1 MQTQQSNSLDGT
13 KIEAG
18 PYPSHYNFAAEVVD
32 KYAIDQPEKTAI
44 VWVDDQGQEKTVSFS
59 QLSFE
64 SQRLA
69 SALQEQ
75 GIKRGDTAIILMGR
89 ELEWWYAMTAC
100 LRMGVVASPGTT
112 QLSEKDIA
120 YRLEATGASC
130 LIAEASQQEKLTKL
144 KSCCP
149 ELRHIVIVGDESP
162 EKFLNYQEIIKKASS
177 DFPAV
182 NTLSDEDALCY
193 FTSGT
198 TGYPKMCIHNHIY
211 AKAHTTTGKY
221 WLDLGEDDLHWNLSD
236 TGWAK
241 AAWSSYFAPW
251 LRGAAIFVHHAKG
264 FDAQQSLAMFSRYNI
279 STFCAA
285 PTVYRMFVQ
294 CDLSDI
300 DFGTLRH
307 CVGAGEPLNAE
318 VIDVW
323 DKATGITI
331 RDGYGQTESVIL
343 CGNTPQMTP
352 KPGSMGKPI
361 PGIDLAVIDEQGN
374 RLGPGEEGDIAVNVS
389 PKPPLGLFKEYKGL
403 PEKTATCF
411 RRGWY
416 ITGDRATVD
425 EDGFFWFVSRADDV
439 ILSSGYRIGPFEV
452 ESALLE
458 HPAVIESAVTSSPDP
473 ERGEVV
479 KAFVVLADS
488 VQADLLQED
497 VVLIDG
503 LDVSSLFESNGV
515 ESDGVKSNEAKSKHV
530 EDLKKVLQ
538 DHVKNVTAPYKYPRK
553 IEFVKQLPKTVSGK
567 IRRVE
572 LREKEWAGAK

>member
-1 MQTQQSNSLDGT
+1 MSIRTMQKDQNATAT
-13 KIEAG
+13 
-18 PYPSHYNFAAEVVD
+18 HYNFAREVVD
-32 KYAIDQPEKTAI
+32 KFAAEQADKTAI
-44 VWVDDQGQEKTVSFS
+44 VWVDDKGQEETVSFS
-59 QLSFE
+59 KLSEE

-69 SALQEQ
+69 SALQAQ
-75 GIKRGDTAIILMGR
+75 GVKRGDTVIILMGR
-89 ELEWWYAMTAC
+89 QLEWWYTMTAC
-100 LRMGVVASPGTT
+100 LRMGLVASPGTT

-130 LIAEASQQEKLTKL
+130 LIAESGQAEKLQAL
-144 KSCCP
+144 KSVSP
-149 ELRHIVIVGDESP
+149 QLKHIITVGEHQSEGLLDYHD
-162 EKFLNYQEIIKKASS
+162 LIRDAQA
-177 DFPAV
+177 DFPAE
-182 NTLSDEDALCY
+182 NTESGEDALCY

-221 WLDLGEDDLHWNLSD
+221 WLDLGDNDLHWNLSD

-251 LRGAAIFVHHAKG
+251 LRGAAIFVHHAQG
-264 FDAQQSLAMFSRYNI
+264 FNPEQSLAMFSRYNI
-279 STFCAA
+279 TTFCAA

-294 CDLSDI
+294 CDLSNV
-300 DFGTLRH
+300 DFGSLRH

-323 DKATGITI
+323 KRATGITI

-343 CGNTPQMTP
+343 CGNTPQMSP

-361 PGIDLAVIDEQGN
+361 PGIDLAVIDEEGN
-374 RLGPGEEGDIAVNVS
+374 RLPSHQEGYIAVNVS
-389 PKPPLGLFKEYKGL
+389 PMPPLGLFKEYKGL
-403 PEKTATCF
+403 PEKTAACF
-411 RRGWY
+411 RNGWY

-425 EDGFFWFVSRADDV
+425 DDGYFWFVSRADDV

-458 HPAVIESAVTSSPDP
+458 HAAVIESAVTSSPDP

-479 KAFVVLADS
+479 KAFIVLAD
-488 VQADLLQED
+488 
-497 VVLIDG
+497 
-503 LDVSSLFESNGV
+503 GV
-515 ESDGVKSNEAKSKHV
+515 EAGDDLKQQLQQHVKS
-530 EDLKKVLQ
+530 
-538 DHVKNVTAPYKYPRK
+538 VTAPYKYPRK
-553 IEFVKQLPKTVSGK
+553 IEFVEQLPKTVSGK

-572 LREKEWAGAK
+572 LREKEWANAG